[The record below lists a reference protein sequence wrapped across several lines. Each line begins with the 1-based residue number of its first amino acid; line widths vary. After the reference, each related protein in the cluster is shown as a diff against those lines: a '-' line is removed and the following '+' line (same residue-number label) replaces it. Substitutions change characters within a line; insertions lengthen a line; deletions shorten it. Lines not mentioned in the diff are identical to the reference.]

1 MISIQNPQLKAI
13 FLVHLLLTVW
23 PLQEAW
29 APQAYLY
36 YNLIYLLM
44 LAWAIHHKDSE
55 EPVFMALAINLGTIL
70 MDIVTL
76 GMHFPPPVHILRWFH
91 KIISIAIV
99 NLLFRPVSSVFLLRI
114 FNERGGR
121 YADLGI
127 PNFAGGVGSS
137 GRGQYDDID
146 QTTTQSVPKTGIDTG
161 SPSHGWAAATS
172 GGDGLP
178 PYSQP

>member
-13 FLVHLLLTVW
+13 FLIHMLLTVW
-23 PLQEAW
+23 PLQEGW

-36 YNLIYLLM
+36 YNLIYLLT
-44 LAWAIHHKDSE
+44 LIWAIHHKDSE
-55 EPVFMALAINLGTIL
+55 EPVFMATINLGTIL

-76 GMHFPPPVHILRWFH
+76 GMHFPSQFTFCAGYPFSAVKKKYID
-91 KIISIAIV
+91 V
-99 NLLFRPVSSVFLLRI
+99 VFLLRI

-127 PNFAGGVGSS
+127 PNFAGGVST

-146 QTTTQSVPKTGIDTG
+146 QTTTQSVPKTGLDTG
-161 SPSHGWAAATS
+161 SPSHYSA
-172 GGDGLP
+172 GGDAGLP

>member
-36 YNLIYLLM
+36 YNLIYLMM

-76 GMHFPPPVHILRWFH
+76 GMHFPRQFTFCAG
-91 KIISIAIV
+91 IAIV

-127 PNFAGGVGSS
+127 PNFAGGVGST

-161 SPSHGWAAATS
+161 SPSHVYSS

-178 PYSQP
+178 PYSQQP

>member
-1 MISIQNPQLKAI
+1 MSSKFAWNSGFGFEIAGFTFPD
-13 FLVHLLLTVW
+13 
-23 PLQEAW
+23 PLGSGRICGAC
-29 APQAYLY
+29 PR
-36 YNLIYLLM
+36 
-44 LAWAIHHKDSE
+44 
-55 EPVFMALAINLGTIL
+55 V
-70 MDIVTL
+70 
-76 GMHFPPPVHILRWFH
+76 
-91 KIISIAIV
+91 SIAIV

-161 SPSHGWAAATS
+161 SPGHGYSA

>member
-1 MISIQNPQLKAI
+1 MKYPSPKMISIQNPQLKAI
-13 FLVHLLLTVW
+13 FLIHMLLTVW
-23 PLQEAW
+23 PLQEGW

-36 YNLIYLLM
+36 YNLVYLLT
-44 LAWAIHHKDSE
+44 LIWAIHHKDSE

-76 GMHFPPPVHILRWFH
+76 GMHFPSQFTFCAG
-91 KIISIAIV
+91 IAIV

-127 PNFAGGVGSS
+127 PNFAGGVST

-146 QTTTQSVPKTGIDTG
+146 QTTTQSVPKTGLDTG
-161 SPSHGWAAATS
+161 SPSHYSA
-172 GGDGLP
+172 GGGEGLP